1 MSPPPFEADDDDDNQ
16 TLADVIGKKRKES
29 PGPSLLWKKVH
40 RTDSVE

>member
-29 PGPSLLWKKVH
+29 RGPSLPWKKVL
-40 RTDSVE
+40 RTDIIE